1 MATYQTKINPDFL
14 PTLEELAKPKFPAGY
29 KPSAH
34 DDLDAADAAADIAD
48 AMGVDEDYADLAI
61 HKLTQ
66 EILRARSA
74 RKI

>member
-1 MATYQTKINPDFL
+1 MSTYQTKINPDFV

-29 KPSAH
+29 KPSEH
-34 DDLDAADAAADIAD
+34 DALDAPDAAADIAD
-48 AMGVDEDYADLAI
+48 AMGVDEDNADLAI

-66 EILRARSA
+66 EIFRARSA